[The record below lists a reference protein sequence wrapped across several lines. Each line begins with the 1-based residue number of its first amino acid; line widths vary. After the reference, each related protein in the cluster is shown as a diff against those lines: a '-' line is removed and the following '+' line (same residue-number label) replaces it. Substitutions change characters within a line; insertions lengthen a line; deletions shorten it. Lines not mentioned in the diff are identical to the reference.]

1 MPQIRLLG
9 ELEVVRDGRPV
20 PLPASKKTRALL
32 GYLAVEPRGTLR
44 ERLCE
49 LLWEG
54 PDDPRA
60 QLRWSLS
67 KLRPLLA
74 GVELRA
80 DRERVELCAGEGDV
94 DLRAVEGA
102 VGREIGS
109 APLDSLRAAAAR
121 FRGELLDGLDLPG
134 CYRYQAWLE
143 GRREAAR
150 ALRVEILQALCERLS
165 GEPEQALE
173 HARAWVAAE
182 PLAESAHAQ
191 VVRHLGALGRRQE
204 AMRQIDACRELLARE
219 LGAEPSGPLERA
231 RHELNARP
239 RATAVEVAAPSR
251 ARPVEA
257 SAPGGGAQLPF
268 VGRAAE
274 LRTIEALIAAAAAGR
289 LGELLLV
296 TGDAGVGKT
305 RLFAELT
312 ARVAAAGGRVLAGR
326 AFEAEMVR
334 PYGAWIDA
342 LRALPAAAVDAG
354 LRADLAPLRPDLGA
368 AHADADRGR
377 LFTAV
382 ARLLAK
388 EAERAPLVVVLDD
401 LHWIDESSA
410 ALLSSV
416 ARAELGGRVI
426 LAAGARAGEL
436 SDNAAALKLIRAL
449 GRDRRLR
456 TVELGP
462 LEREDITALTRGVDA
477 GVDSS
482 RVFAESAGNPL
493 FALELARAGRDGD
506 ASLGLDALIA
516 ERLERLEPRAREL
529 LPFAAALGRSFSPEL
544 LDRASGV
551 PAAELLAAV
560 ETLERGGILRS
571 SDDGARYDFV
581 HDLVRNAAYRRLSLP
596 RRRLVHGQIARA
608 MEPLADEDGALASDL
623 AHHAALAGAAELAA
637 RACVAAGARA
647 LRLFA
652 EEEADELA
660 LRGLRQC
667 EALPAAARLPLQ
679 MKLYAL
685 RVHARR
691 EGDARALEAAI
702 SRATVESQSAGLTA
716 AVQLGFEL
724 LSYLY
729 FRVEDFRRAEDS
741 TLRSVEAAR
750 AADPTT
756 AARVIATT
764 SRCLVLIE
772 RDVRRAEALAGEARA
787 IEDAHHLALP
797 EVRWALGLVR
807 HHLGDYDGAA
817 VELALS
823 VERYADT
830 VDHWS
835 QAMCLLELAEI
846 ALERRRPA
854 DLLRWCA
861 EVERVTSKMSEGS
874 ERPFGAALRALA
886 SVLERR
892 PDWPEIER
900 TLAELRAVD
909 AKSVLAYALNT
920 AAELELEAGDVEA
933 ARRRA
938 VEALAAATAVDRRTE
953 QVLAHMLLARTDLA
967 AGDRD
972 AARGRL
978 ETVLPCIADRYT
990 VASRARRAAAGIAE
1004 ALGLAL
1010 PLTE

>member
-1 MPQIRLLG
+1 RVGLRERGRLLGRERVATRGRVVDHVARRRLRVEPLAAGTLGALAALGQLLRRERPALERAPEAEPVADHHQRGAHRSADVADHLAEELFQLRHVERVRHRVTSMPTSLGADRLSQRWRRRGNERHSSPMPQIRLLG

-143 GRREAAR
+143 GGREAAR

-342 LRALPAAAVDAG
+342 LRALPTAAVDAG

-462 LEREDITALTRGVDA
+462 LEREDI
-477 GVDSS
+477 
-482 RVFAESAGNPL
+482 
-493 FALELARAGRDGD
+493 
-506 ASLGLDALIA
+506 
-516 ERLERLEPRAREL
+516 
-529 LPFAAALGRSFSPEL
+529 
-544 LDRASGV
+544 
-551 PAAELLAAV
+551 
-560 ETLERGGILRS
+560 
-571 SDDGARYDFV
+571 
-581 HDLVRNAAYRRLSLP
+581 
-596 RRRLVHGQIARA
+596 
-608 MEPLADEDGALASDL
+608 
-623 AHHAALAGAAELAA
+623 
-637 RACVAAGARA
+637 
-647 LRLFA
+647 
-652 EEEADELA
+652 
-660 LRGLRQC
+660 
-667 EALPAAARLPLQ
+667 
-679 MKLYAL
+679 
-685 RVHARR
+685 
-691 EGDARALEAAI
+691 
-702 SRATVESQSAGLTA
+702 
-716 AVQLGFEL
+716 
-724 LSYLY
+724 
-729 FRVEDFRRAEDS
+729 
-741 TLRSVEAAR
+741 
-750 AADPTT
+750 
-756 AARVIATT
+756 
-764 SRCLVLIE
+764 
-772 RDVRRAEALAGEARA
+772 
-787 IEDAHHLALP
+787 
-797 EVRWALGLVR
+797 
-807 HHLGDYDGAA
+807 
-817 VELALS
+817 
-823 VERYADT
+823 
-830 VDHWS
+830 
-835 QAMCLLELAEI
+835 
-846 ALERRRPA
+846 
-854 DLLRWCA
+854 
-861 EVERVTSKMSEGS
+861 
-874 ERPFGAALRALA
+874 
-886 SVLERR
+886 
-892 PDWPEIER
+892 
-900 TLAELRAVD
+900 
-909 AKSVLAYALNT
+909 
-920 AAELELEAGDVEA
+920 
-933 ARRRA
+933 
-938 VEALAAATAVDRRTE
+938 
-953 QVLAHMLLARTDLA
+953 
-967 AGDRD
+967 
-972 AARGRL
+972 
-978 ETVLPCIADRYT
+978 
-990 VASRARRAAAGIAE
+990 
-1004 ALGLAL
+1004 
-1010 PLTE
+1010 